1 VGGFSRLNLRIPS
14 PGEPVESV
22 HVATEFQKK
31 GEKIKV
37 ENEVGLSLKC
47 EEFGAAQNLAK
58 MRPFFTA

>member
-1 VGGFSRLNLRIPS
+1 
-14 PGEPVESV
+14 VESV